1 MNTVWLNWQEFWLKR
16 RLLGK
21 ISLVVLLLL
30 LTMAIFAPFLTTMPH
45 HRSSGPALEP
55 PGWPHIM
62 GTDQLGI
69 DIWAMIAYGARIS
82 LAVGIG
88 TSLLAGVGGG
98 MLGMVAGWKGGRIDG
113 FIQRLMD
120 VMLALPDLPS
130 MIVIAAFFGS
140 SLRNIILVLAL
151 FSWSRP
157 ARILRAGTLSLKE
170 QPYIKM
176 AAHYGAGTGYIL
188 KKHLIPEL
196 FPLLAISMIRL
207 ASMAIVTEASLAF
220 LGLGDPASRSWG
232 MIIHHAVNFQ
242 GIYLTSF
249 WKWWLL
255 FPWIFITLL
264 VTALALLGRDL
275 EGMADHRIRQG

>member
-1 MNTVWLNWQEFWLKR
+1 MNPIFTKLKHFWLERTLPGKVA
-16 RLLGK
+16 LL
-21 ISLVVLLLL
+21 VLLLL
-30 LTMAIFAPFLTTMPH
+30 MCMAVFAPLLTTMPH

-69 DIWAMIAYGARIS
+69 DLWAMMVHGARVS

-88 TSLLAGVGGG
+88 TALLAGFGGG
-98 MLGMVAGWKGGRIDG
+98 LLGMVAGWKGGRIDG
-113 FIQRLMD
+113 FIQRLID

-130 MIVIAAFFGS
+130 MIIIAAFFGS
-140 SLRNIILVLAL
+140 SLRNIIIVLAL

-176 AAHYGAGTGYIL
+176 AAYFGAGTGYIL

-196 FPLLAISMIRL
+196 FPLLIISMIRL

-232 MIIHHAVNFQ
+232 LIIHHAVNFQ
-242 GIYLTSF
+242 GIYLTPF
-249 WKWWLL
+249 WKWWLM
-255 FPWIFITLL
+255 FPWLFITLL

-275 EGMADHRIRQG
+275 EGMADPRIRQ